1 MKSYLKETMLRFRLE
16 SAALKKDMSDSYNL
30 YEETTDTLIP
40 KPEEEFYRLSAQLNL
55 QLHLLMNALSLYE
68 KIIKSDTSN

>member
-1 MKSYLKETMLRFRLE
+1 MLRFRLK
-16 SAALKKDMSDSYNL
+16 STALKRDTSESYNL
-30 YEETTDTLIP
+30 YEETTDTLVP

-55 QLHLLMNALSLYE
+55 QLHLLMNTLLLYE